1 MIHVACFSFIG
12 NPLLCSDW
20 LGSICRPFSPKSR
33 GKNLIFCT
41 LFCENGI
48 LVYQSSGFSKLT
60 KLLILLS
67 AVFSRAAVVC
77 MALGFITLLS
87 MVIVAVYKS
96 NQPKQLMMGSS
107 KSGQGMYKFIF
118 LFIYSSVPV
127 LTN

>member
-33 GKNLIFCT
+33 GKNLIFCAL
-41 LFCENGI
+41 LFENGI
-48 LVYQSSGFSKLT
+48 LVFYNHLSKLT
-60 KLLILLS
+60 KLLTLLS

-77 MALGFITLLS
+77 MALGFITLLA

-96 NQPKQLMMGSS
+96 NQPKQLMMGST
-107 KSGQGMYKFIF
+107 KSGQGMYTFIF